1 MVRRISDRYSVEIT
15 HNEECFM
22 EKVPREIL
30 CVTENYYYDSPI
42 NTLYM
47 TFDELNM
54 LNQAISEYIKSMKGE

>member
-15 HNEECFM
+15 HIEPRFM
-22 EKVPREIL
+22 NKEPRERL

-42 NTLYM
+42 NTSYL
-47 TFDELNM
+47 TFEELDM